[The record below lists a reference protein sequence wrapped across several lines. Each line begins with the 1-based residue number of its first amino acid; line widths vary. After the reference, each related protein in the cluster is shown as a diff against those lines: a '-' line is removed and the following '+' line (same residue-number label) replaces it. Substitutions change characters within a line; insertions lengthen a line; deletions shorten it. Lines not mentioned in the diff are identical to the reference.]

1 MENPDEDVEETCVGN
16 VPFLNEGEYV
26 CVRGELVTHP
36 IYQEQLK
43 VMSCEVQEPDDE
55 LAMLRYLSSGAI
67 AGVRGGLEKR
77 IVDKF
82 GDKTFEI
89 IEKEPERLAEVKG
102 ITEKACNFRAVWEEK
117 EKMRGAMLSYRSMEF
132 QMHSCRKIYQTYGSA
147 LYEIVRENPYRMAE
161 DISGVGF
168 RIADEIARK
177 KRLCDGLC
185 TENPCRY
192 FLYVLNAGTKEGYVY
207 MPEKLLFTGGGLSAW
222 CVDGTADGFF
232 RRIGL

>member
-1 MENPDEDVEETCVGN
+1 MEETCVGN

-67 AGVRGGLEKR
+67 AGVRGGLAKR

-102 ITEKACNFRAVWEEK
+102 ITEKKARAISEQFEEK
-117 EKMRGAMLSYRSMEF
+117 REMRGAMLFLQEYGISNALAV
-132 QMHSCRKIYQTYGSA
+132 KIYQTYGSA

-168 RIADEIARK
+168 R
-177 KRLCDGLC
+177 
-185 TENPCRY
+185 
-192 FLYVLNAGTKEGYVY
+192 
-207 MPEKLLFTGGGLSAW
+207 
-222 CVDGTADGFF
+222 
-232 RRIGL
+232 

>member
-1 MENPDEDVEETCVGN
+1 MEERRGYVSHIVYRNVENGYTVFELENPDEDVEETCVGN

-67 AGVRGGLEKR
+67 AGVRGGLAKR

-102 ITEKACNFRAVWEEK
+102 ITEKKARAISEQFEEK
-117 EKMRGAMLSYRSMEF
+117 REMRGAMLFLQEYGISNALAV
-132 QMHSCRKIYQTYGSA
+132 KIYQTYGSA

-177 KRLCDGLC
+177 AALRWTLHRESVQVFCMC
-185 TENPCRY
+185 
-192 FLYVLNAGTKEGYVY
+192 
-207 MPEKLLFTGGGLSAW
+207 
-222 CVDGTADGFF
+222 
-232 RRIGL
+232 